1 MTCGPYPLPSARRN
15 RHESLDRYVWHEY
28 REDSAYWLT
37 TINGHGTRISLPSER
52 PGYPAQDN
60 GICNTQTRQA
70 ETMSGRP
77 VLNAVSKGRL
87 IADTPLRSE

>member
-1 MTCGPYPLPSARRN
+1 MTFGPYPLPSARRS
-15 RHESLDRYVWHEY
+15 RHESLDRYVRHEY

-52 PGYPAQDN
+52 PGYTAQDN
-60 GICNTQTRQA
+60 GICNIQTRQA
-70 ETMSGRP
+70 ETMSCCP

-87 IADTPLRSE
+87 TADTPSRGD